1 VSTVAERN
9 RRLLLRRRPVGLPVT
24 EDFELIEAPIPQ
36 PRDGAILVRNH
47 FCSLDPA
54 IRGWLEDAPSYLPP
68 IALSDPVRA
77 IAVGRVFTS
86 RHPDF
91 QTGDWVV
98 GLNAIE
104 DYSIAAPDGFLR
116 IVDPAVPSLTIY
128 LSALGA
134 VGVTAYFGVM
144 EVCRPKRGETMLVSA
159 AAGAV
164 GSIVGQIAKLQGCRT
179 IGIAG
184 GSVKCRRLT
193 ERYGFDAAID
203 YRGKLPNA
211 LSAALAAA
219 APEGVDMVFENVG
232 GMLLDT
238 ALMHLKLHARVALC
252 GLISE
257 YNSTTGPVGARNLWQ
272 LIVKRATIQGL
283 FTGDFLDRSAEAYAA
298 LATWLKN
305 GLLVV
310 DEHIEEGIENA
321 VPAFLRLFAGTNDG
335 KLILR
340 IA

>member
-1 VSTVAERN
+1 MVAERN
-9 RRLLLRRRPVGLPVT
+9 RRLLVRRRPIGLPVT
-24 EDFELIEAPIPQ
+24 GDFDLVEEPIPK
-36 PRDGAILVRNH
+36 PHDGAILVRNH
-47 FCSLDPA
+47 LCSLDPA
-54 IRGWLEDAPSYLPP
+54 IRGWLDDVPSYMPP
-68 IALSDPVRA
+68 IALNDPVRA
-77 IAVGRVFTS
+77 ITVGRIVTS
-86 RHPDF
+86 RHPAF
-91 QTGDWVV
+91 QAGEWVV

-116 IVDPAVPSLTIY
+116 IIDPTTVPSVTLY

-134 VGVTAYFGVM
+134 VGITAYFGVT
-144 EVCRPKRGETMLVSA
+144 EVCRPRPGETMLING

-164 GSIVGQIAKLQGCRT
+164 GSMVGQIARIKGCRT

-184 GSVKCRRLT
+184 GSAKCKRLI

-203 YRGKLPNA
+203 YREKSSDA

-219 APEGVDMVFENVG
+219 APDGVDMVFENVG
-232 GMLLDT
+232 GKLLDA

-257 YNSTTGPVGARNLWQ
+257 YNSTTGPIGARNLWQ

-283 FTGDFLDRSAEAYAA
+283 FTGDFLDRSAEAWTA
-298 LATWLKN
+298 LAAWFEK

-310 DEHIEEGIENA
+310 DEQIEEGIENA
-321 VPAFLRLFAGTNDG
+321 VPAFLRLFAGAHDG

-340 IA
+340 IAA